1 MGNFFSKDKWNYAFY
16 TVSHPVDA
24 YYEIRHR
31 NRGSVSIAVF
41 LVMIFS
47 LCFSINRMMA
57 SFVVNDA
64 DPRSVDSF
72 TELGGVLLLY
82 FLFCIGNWS
91 ITCLMG
97 GEGRLKDIA
106 IAIGYAALPLILSFI
121 PATIMSWFVAADEE
135 TFYFLILFIGI
146 AWAVIMAL
154 IGIMQVHNYTL
165 GKTLITLGLTFVA
178 VLIIIFIGLLITDLI
193 NQVYGFFYSI
203 YTELIFRT

>member
-31 NRGSVSIAVF
+31 NRGSVPIAVF
-41 LVMIFS
+41 LVMLFS
-47 LCFSINRMMA
+47 FCFSMNRMMA
-57 SFVVNDA
+57 SFVVNDI

-82 FLFCIGNWS
+82 FLFCVGNWS

-106 IAIGYAALPLILSFI
+106 IAIGYAAIPLILSFV
-121 PATIMSWFVAADEE
+121 PATLISQVIAADEE
-135 TFYFLILFIGI
+135 TFYGLILFIGI
-146 AWAVIMAL
+146 TWAVIMAL

-165 GKTLITLGLTFVA
+165 GKTLLTLALTFVA
-178 VLIIIFIGLLITDLI
+178 VLIIIFIGLLIADLI